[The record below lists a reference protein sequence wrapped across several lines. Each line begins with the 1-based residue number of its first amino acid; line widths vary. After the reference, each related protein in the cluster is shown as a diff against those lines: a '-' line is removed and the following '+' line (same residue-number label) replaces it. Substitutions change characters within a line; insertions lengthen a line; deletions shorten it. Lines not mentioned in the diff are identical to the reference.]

1 MMIKKLRLALA
12 MIKFS
17 HTIFALPFALGAG
30 LLAARRTGGL
40 AEHGAHWLLYI
51 LLAMIGAR
59 SAAMTFN
66 RIADLRYDRQNP
78 RTQGWPLVSG
88 ALGLGF
94 AWGFFLATCALFV
107 FAAWRLNPLAFRLSP
122 AALAVICFYSLT
134 KRFTSFTHF
143 FLGLSLGIAPI
154 GAWVAVTGRIEWPA
168 LALGLAVLLW
178 VAGFDLIYHCQD
190 IAIDTRLGL
199 HSLPVKLGIKSSL
212 ILSALLHLMMM
223 GTLVATGMALG
234 LGPAFFIGLGL
245 LGLILA
251 WEHTLVT
258 PTDLSRV
265 NAAFFTL
272 NGWVAMLFLA
282 AVAADFLLH

>member
-1 MMIKKLRLALA
+1 MFKKLRLALA

-30 LLAARRTGGL
+30 LLAAERAGGI
-40 AEHGAHWLLYI
+40 AQNGGRWLLFI

-66 RIADLRYDRQNP
+66 RIVDLRYDRQNP
-78 RTQGWPLVSG
+78 RTQSWPLVSG
-88 ALGLGF
+88 ALGLPF
-94 AWGFFLATCALFV
+94 AWGFCLAASALYI
-107 FAAWRLNPLAFRLSP
+107 FAAWRLNPLAFQLSP
-122 AALAVICFYSLT
+122 AALAIICFYSLT
-134 KRFTSFTHF
+134 QRFTSFTHF

-190 IAIDTRLGL
+190 ITIDKQLGL
-199 HSLPVKLGIKSSL
+199 HSLPVKLGIKSAL
-212 ILSALLHLMMM
+212 ILSVILHLLMMAA
-223 GTLVATGMALG
+223 LVATGMGLG
-234 LGPAFFIGLGL
+234 LGPAYFSGLGL

-258 PTDLSRV
+258 PSDLSRI

-282 AVAADFLLH
+282 AVAADFLLR

>member
-1 MMIKKLRLALA
+1 MLKKLRLALA

-30 LLAARRTGGL
+30 LLAARRSGGI
-40 AEHGAHWLLYI
+40 AENGGRWLLYI

-78 RTQGWPLVSG
+78 RTQSWPLVSG

-94 AWGFFLATCALFV
+94 AWSFFLASCALFV
-107 FAAWRLNPLAFRLSP
+107 FAAWRLNPLALKLSP

-190 IAIDTRLGL
+190 IAIDTKLGL
-199 HSLPVKLGIKSSL
+199 HSLPVRMGIKYSL
-212 ILSALLHLMMM
+212 VFSAVLHLLMMAA
-223 GTLVATGMALG
+223 LVATGLALG
-234 LGPAFFIGLGL
+234 LGPAFFAGLGL

-282 AVAADFLLH
+282 AVAADYFLH

>member
-1 MMIKKLRLALA
+1 MLNKLRLALA
-12 MIKFS
+12 MIRFS

-30 LLAARRTGGL
+30 LLAARRTGAL
-40 AEHGAHWLLYI
+40 AENGWRWLLYI

-66 RIADLRYDRQNP
+66 RIVDLRYDRRNP
-78 RTQGWPLVSG
+78 RTQSWPLVSG
-88 ALGLGF
+88 ALGLPF
-94 AWGFFLATCALFV
+94 AWGFFLAASALFI
-107 FAAWRLNPLAFRLSP
+107 FAAWRLNPLAFLLSP
-122 AALAVICFYSLT
+122 AALAIICFYSLT

-154 GAWVAVTGRIEWPA
+154 GAWVAVTGRIEWTA

-190 IAIDTRLGL
+190 VVIDKELGL
-199 HSLPVKLGIKSSL
+199 HSLPVKLGIKSAL
-212 ILSALLHLMMM
+212 VISALLHLLMI
-223 GTLVATGMALG
+223 TVLVATGIMLG
-234 LGPAFFIGLGL
+234 LGYAYHSGIGLL
-245 LGLILA
+245 ALILA

-258 PTDLSRV
+258 PSDLSRV

-272 NGWVAMLFLA
+272 NGWAAMLFLA
-282 AVAADFLLH
+282 AVTADFLLR